1 MNTKEGELE
10 KKGWLGRTACP
21 GCRGIFGTGHLSDHP
36 CLYRAAVGVWETVER
51 VADGGHL

>member
-21 GCRGIFGTGHLSDHP
+21 GCRGIFGTGHLSDYP